1 MEESPEKAAQAGNGD
16 AGQEEEE
23 GMEENPGHSSSES
36 EDDSDG
42 DGLAAFMW
50 GRRFTV
56 IYALAICLTFA
67 CTDVAL

>member
-1 MEESPEKAAQAGNGD
+1 MEESPEKDAQAGNRD

-23 GMEENPGHSSSES
+23 GMEESPGHSSSES

-50 GRRFTV
+50 GRR
-56 IYALAICLTFA
+56 LSML
-67 CTDVAL
+67 